1 MVHLA
6 LVPDGARCVGSLT
19 SPGGLATVR
28 ENNGQTGV
36 EQMIQRHATWMKRRG
51 LCEATIE
58 RRQRCLRIFDSQVG
72 LTTAVAED
80 IEAFLDGRNLGTK
93 ARYGWVSHLHQF
105 YEWAID
111 FGLLASDPTR
121 QVVRPKQRQGK
132 PRPIPTGDLV
142 TALQMAD
149 PTMRCWLSLG
159 AFAGLRC
166 KEIAGLAVEDVL
178 WDDGLLFVHGKGDKD
193 RLVPIHPLVEAALHS
208 IPHPSRGAV
217 FRRPRGGPY
226 PAAQVSRE
234 GSLYFSSLG
243 IGATMHQ
250 LRHWFGTYVQ
260 RATGDLR
267 TTQELMGHAS
277 PTTTA
282 IYTAYAQEA
291 GREAVALLSIDNTS
305 GSVLSDWAVA

>member
-1 MVHLA
+1 MPPETTVA
-6 LVPDGARCVGSLT
+6 WRGNNTRIEVGL
-19 SPGGLATVR
+19 
-28 ENNGQTGV
+28 
-36 EQMIQRHATWMKRRG
+36 MIERHATWMKRRG

-80 IEAFLDGRNLGTK
+80 IEAFLDERKLGTK

-105 YEWAID
+105 YAWAID
-111 FGLLASDPTR
+111 YDLLGADPTR

-142 TALQMAD
+142 TALQMAG
-149 PTMRCWLSLG
+149 PMMRCWLTLG

-166 KEIAGLAVEDVL
+166 KEIAGLGVEDVL
-178 WDDGLLFVHGKGDKD
+178 WDDGLLFIRGKGDKD
-193 RLVPIHPLVEAALHS
+193 RLVPIHPLVEDALRATTM
-208 IPHPSRGAV
+208 PARGAV
-217 FRRPRGGPY
+217 FRRPRGGAY
-226 PAAQVSRE
+226 PAATVSRE
-234 GSLYFSSLG
+234 GSLFFTSLG

-282 IYTAYAQEA
+282 IYTAYDNQS
-291 GREAVALLSIDNTS
+291 GRKAVAALGVDSPR
-305 GSVLSDWAVA
+305 SVLSEWAS

>member
-1 MVHLA
+1 MGQHNTKVGA
-6 LVPDGARCVGSLT
+6 LI
-19 SPGGLATVR
+19 
-28 ENNGQTGV
+28 
-36 EQMIQRHATWMKRRG
+36 EQHAIWMKRRG
-51 LCEATIE
+51 LNEVSIAKRT
-58 RRQRCLRIFDSQVG
+58 RRLGVFDSQVG
-72 LTTAVAED
+72 LSDAVTED
-80 IEAFLDGRNLGTK
+80 IECFLDRRNLGNR
-93 ARYGWVSHLHQF
+93 ARYDWVSDLHQF
-105 YEWAID
+105 YAWAID
-111 FGLLASDPTR
+111 FGVLDSDPTR

-142 TALQMAD
+142 TAIQMAE
-149 PTMRCWLSLG
+149 PMMRCWLCLG
-159 AFAGLRC
+159 AFGGLRC
-166 KEIAGLAVEDVL
+166 KEIAGLCVEDLL
-178 WDDGLLFVHGKGDKD
+178 WDDGLLFVRGKGDKD
-193 RLVPIHPLVEAALHS
+193 RLVPIHSMVESSLRAITMPA
-208 IPHPSRGAV
+208 RGAV

-282 IYTAYAQEA
+282 IYTAYSQEA
-291 GREAVALLSIDNTS
+291 GREAVSLLALDVPSSI
-305 GSVLSDWAVA
+305 LSDWAA

>member
-1 MVHLA
+1 MAHLT
-6 LVPDGARCVGSLT
+6 LVPDDSRYVGSDMSSQRAVT
-19 SPGGLATVR
+19 WRGNNTRIEVGL
-28 ENNGQTGV
+28 
-36 EQMIQRHATWMKRRG
+36 MIERHATWMRRRG
-51 LCEATIE
+51 LCEATIQ
-58 RRQRCLRIFDSQVG
+58 RRVQSLAVFDRKVG
-72 LTTAVAED
+72 LVEAMPEQ
-80 IEAFLDGRNLGTK
+80 IEAFLDERKLGTK

-105 YEWAID
+105 YAWAID
-111 FGLLASDPTR
+111 YDLLGADPTR

-142 TALQMAD
+142 TALQMAG
-149 PTMRCWLSLG
+149 PMMRCWLTLG

-166 KEIAGLAVEDVL
+166 KEIAGLGVEDVL
-178 WDDGLLFVHGKGDKD
+178 WDDGLLFIRGKGDKD
-193 RLVPIHPLVEAALHS
+193 RLVPIHPLVEDALRATTM
-208 IPHPSRGAV
+208 PARGAV

-234 GSLYFSSLG
+234 GSLFFDSLG

-267 TTQELMGHAS
+267 TTQELLGHAS

-282 IYTAYAQEA
+282 VYTAYSQEA
-291 GREAVALLSIDNTS
+291 GREAVGMLSIDNTAS
-305 GSVLSDWAVA
+305 LLSDWAAA